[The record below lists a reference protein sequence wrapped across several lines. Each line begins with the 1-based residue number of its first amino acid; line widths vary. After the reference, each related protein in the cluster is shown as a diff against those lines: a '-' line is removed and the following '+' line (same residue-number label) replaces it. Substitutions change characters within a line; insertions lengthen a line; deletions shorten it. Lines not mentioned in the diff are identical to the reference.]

1 LSPVLKWSRTNR
13 RSAAHGP
20 VLLCILLWTVSIA
33 AILLTGCNSNNQSVK
48 PSRLVFWSANNQD
61 EINVAH
67 ELVAEWNRL
76 HPDIPVEHQPVPEGE
91 SSEEVIL
98 AAVVG
103 KTTPDVYSNMWP
115 GDVESYVRAKQLV
128 CLDDFSDF
136 NSMAAGRFSPSL
148 SIQARSRDGHTYQVL
163 WKTNPIM
170 MQINLRMFRS
180 IGYARPPVTYAEYLQ
195 AAAAMTRDANG
206 DGYTDQWIGTTD
218 IRARWRDRL
227 FDFYPLYI
235 AATGGKTL
243 LENGQVSFDN
253 PQAVAVFRFFQTL
266 FLKGYFPREIIA
278 GRRDPFLQ
286 ESVASRITG
295 PWEITHTDKFMPEGF
310 EYDFCPVP
318 VPDSSVGQRYTYM
331 DPKSIVIFKNT
342 RFPREAWEF
351 VKYLTSKNSDLELL
365 RVATQ
370 LPIRTGLLQDPLF
383 QDYFLKNPKMVAFA
397 RQAQYITGVDATPAL
412 KEIFD
417 AISQEFE
424 ACVVWNAKTPEQAVR
439 DAAERA
445 RLVLE

>member
-1 LSPVLKWSRTNR
+1 M
-13 RSAAHGP
+13 
-20 VLLCILLWTVSIA
+20 
-33 AILLTGCNSNNQSVK
+33 
-48 PSRLVFWSANNQD
+48 
-61 EINVAH
+61 AH
-67 ELVAEWNRL
+67 EVVAEWNRL
-76 HPDIPVEHQPVPEGE
+76 HPGIPVEHQPVPEGE

-128 CLDDFSDF
+128 CLNEFSDF
-136 NSMAAGRFSPSL
+136 DSVTVERYSPWHL
-148 SIQARSRDGHTYQVL
+148 NQARSRDGLIYQML

-180 IGYARPPVTYAEYLQ
+180 IGFSRPPVTYADYLK
-195 AAAAMTRDANG
+195 AGASIIRDMDG
-206 DGYTDQWIGTTD
+206 DGYTDHWIGTTD

-227 FDFYPLYI
+227 FDFYPFYI

-243 LENGQVSFDN
+243 LENNEVIFDN
-253 PQAVAVFRFFQTL
+253 PQSIAVFRFFQIL
-266 FLKGYFPREIIA
+266 FLKGYFPREITA

-286 ESVASRITG
+286 EAVASRITG
-295 PWEITHTDKFMPEGF
+295 PWEIVHTDKFMPRGF

-318 VPDSSVGQRYTYM
+318 VPDSLVGPRYTYM

-351 VKYLTSKNSDLELL
+351 VKFVISKSSDLLLL
-365 RVATQ
+365 RIATQ
-370 LPIRTGLLQDPLF
+370 LPVRKGLLQDPLF
-383 QDYFLKNPKMVAFA
+383 EDYFRRNPKMVTFA
-397 RQAQYITGVDATPAL
+397 RQVQYITGVDATPAL

-424 ACVVWNAKTPEQAVR
+424 ACVIWNVKSPEQAVK
-439 DAAERA
+439 DAADRA